1 MLAINFKRKRSFF
14 EEEENETDLQ
24 RKNKLTQF
32 EEPKL
37 IIHFEKK
44 LNLEKIREIVKI

>member
-1 MLAINFKRKRSFF
+1 MSAINCKRKRSFF
-14 EEEENETDLQ
+14 EEEEEEVDLQ
-24 RKNKLTQF
+24 RKNKINQL
-32 EEPKL
+32 EEPKI